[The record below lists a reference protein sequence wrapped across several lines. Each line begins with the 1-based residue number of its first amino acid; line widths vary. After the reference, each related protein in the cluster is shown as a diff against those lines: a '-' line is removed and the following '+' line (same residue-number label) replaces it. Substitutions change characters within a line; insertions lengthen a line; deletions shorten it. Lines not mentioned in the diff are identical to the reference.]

1 MKYFSL
7 CYKLQEKD
15 FQNYN
20 KVITKAVFANK
31 AKVIILPIFMIAA
44 FMLFLNQSDP
54 YSMILMICYIPVYI
68 FMSVI
73 LNREFYKTI
82 FKKSKMMKR
91 DITLEFYDNH
101 IEEKYLPDE
110 YSSSQIERHYSFRD
124 ILSIIEAK
132 ENIFIMLNDNSM
144 INIPKRSLSGE
155 NYAMIKNM
163 INNLFSNK
171 YQMM

>member
-1 MKYFSL
+1 MKYFSV

-20 KVITKAVFANK
+20 KVLLKAVFASK
-31 AKVIILPIFMIAA
+31 SKVIILPIFIIVA
-44 FMLFLNQSDP
+44 MLVLLNQSDP
-54 YSMILMICYIPVYI
+54 YSMLLMIFYIPVYI

-73 LNREFYKTI
+73 LNKEFYKTI
-82 FKKSKMMKR
+82 FKRSKMLKR
-91 DITLEFYDNH
+91 NVTVEFYDNH

-110 YSSSQIERHYSFRD
+110 FSSSQIEKHYSFKD

-132 ENIFIMLNDNSM
+132 ENIFIMLSDNSM
-144 INIPKRSLSGE
+144 INIPKRSLNDE
-155 NYAMIKNM
+155 NYTMIKNM